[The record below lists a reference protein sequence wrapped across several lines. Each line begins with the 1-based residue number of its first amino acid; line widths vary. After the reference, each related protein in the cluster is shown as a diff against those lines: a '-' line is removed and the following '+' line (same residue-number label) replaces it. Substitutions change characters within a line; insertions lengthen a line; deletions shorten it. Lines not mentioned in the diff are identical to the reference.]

1 VELSP
6 AAWHWAKPRGSPPAK
21 FVPPEASPR
30 GREGGPAVT
39 GSRGGAK
46 APAPE
51 GIKGSV
57 NGDRRPVGRVRV
69 EAAGRVSKAVSGV
82 DLETMPAAA
91 DGELV
96 ELSQA
101 WKETL

>member
-1 VELSP
+1 M
-6 AAWHWAKPRGSPPAK
+6 
-21 FVPPEASPR
+21 
-30 GREGGPAVT
+30 T

-51 GIKGSV
+51 GLKGSV
-57 NGDRRPVGRVRV
+57 NGNRRPVRVRV

-82 DLETMPAAA
+82 DLETMPPAA